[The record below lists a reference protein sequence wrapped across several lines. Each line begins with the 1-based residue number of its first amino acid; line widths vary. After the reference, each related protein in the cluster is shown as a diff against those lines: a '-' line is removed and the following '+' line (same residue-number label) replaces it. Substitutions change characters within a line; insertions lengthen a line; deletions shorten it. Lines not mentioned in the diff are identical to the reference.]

1 MNTNIPDTSIPTGV
15 IVASKAPLDLQQKLA
30 SLESALD
37 SQLPGI
43 ASILKDIHQQ
53 LKADSAVVTVLSEE
67 ECATIVRGLKKQTA
81 TEITTTALKK
91 KPTKSLKSMS
101 VADL

>member
-1 MNTNIPDTSIPTGV
+1 MQTS
-15 IVASKAPLDLQQKLA
+15 AAPLDLQQKLA
-30 SLESALD
+30 SLEESLD
-37 SQLPGI
+37 KQLPGM
-43 ASILKDIHQQ
+43 ATVLKDIHQQ
-53 LKADSAVVTVLSEE
+53 LKADSDIVTILTEE
-67 ECATIVRGLKKQTA
+67 ECAGIVRGLKKQTA

>member
-1 MNTNIPDTSIPTGV
+1 MSE
-15 IVASKAPLDLQQKLA
+15 APLDLQQKLA
-30 SLESALD
+30 SLEDALTAK
-37 SQLPGI
+37 LPGI
-43 ASILKDIHQQ
+43 ATLLRDIHAQ
-53 LKADSAVVTVLSEE
+53 LKADSAIVTVLSEE